1 LTSNDQLQQSNY
13 PNYSQIIV
21 DDEQQSQDDIE
32 DDDDEEEDD
41 DDEEEFTGG
50 RSDLK
55 RKRAYSFSSA
65 PSSSTTNTV
74 TTSSNTT
81 GTGPTAE
88 KRPATKI
95 CRVCGD
101 RAYSYNFNVITC
113 ESCKAFFRRNANKE
127 KVKFSTI
134 LIQNI
139 STFQEIRCPFN
150 EQCEITILSRRF
162 CQRCRLQKCFD
173 VGMKKEWIMS
183 EEARLEKKQRI
194 QENRERRAAAAA
206 FVEVAVQQQQ
216 TAVENDQQFM
226 GTQQSSHFK
235 VNSKFVIKFLLN

>member
-1 LTSNDQLQQSNY
+1 MASNEY

-21 DDEQQSQDDIE
+21 DDDEQQSQDDIE
-32 DDDDEEEDD
+32 DDDDEEEDDD

-127 KVKFSTI
+127 KVRNLSAI

-139 STFQEIRCPFN
+139 YYI
-150 EQCEITILSRRF
+150 
-162 CQRCRLQKCFD
+162 
-173 VGMKKEWIMS
+173 
-183 EEARLEKKQRI
+183 
-194 QENRERRAAAAA
+194 
-206 FVEVAVQQQQ
+206 
-216 TAVENDQQFM
+216 
-226 GTQQSSHFK
+226 
-235 VNSKFVIKFLLN
+235 